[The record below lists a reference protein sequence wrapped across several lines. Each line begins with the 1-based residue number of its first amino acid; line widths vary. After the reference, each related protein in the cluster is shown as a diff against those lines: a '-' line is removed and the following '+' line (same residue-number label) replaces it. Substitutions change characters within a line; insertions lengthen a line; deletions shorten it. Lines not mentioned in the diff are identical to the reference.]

1 MGPLNIN
8 STFTLISGLLLNL
21 DYMLK
26 GLVHSN
32 YKKKVYSHLLLM
44 VYSCRYLFFSEG
56 FEFSAATPI
65 QWRFHLW
72 CSQH

>member
-32 YKKKVYSHLLLM
+32 YKKKYILT
-44 VYSCRYLFFSEG
+44 YF
-56 FEFSAATPI
+56 
-65 QWRFHLW
+65 
-72 CSQH
+72 